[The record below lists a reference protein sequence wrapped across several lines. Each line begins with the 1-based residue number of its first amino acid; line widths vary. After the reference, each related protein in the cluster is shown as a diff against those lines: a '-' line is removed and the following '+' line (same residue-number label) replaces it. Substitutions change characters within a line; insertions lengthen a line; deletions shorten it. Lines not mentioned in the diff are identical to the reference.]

1 MTSSSNRG
9 HALAEERHA
18 LSLVANRERASD
30 LVARLAEGELAALG
44 EAYDL
49 HHAQLRSF
57 ARRLLGDASAA
68 EDVVQETFVELPRAI
83 RRYRGDATLRTFL
96 IGVAANVARHH
107 VRAAIRRRAAHAR
120 SDFDSQTAESPE
132 DRAGR
137 HELAQALTRA
147 LDALSYDQRLVI
159 VLCEVE
165 ERTAGEVAR
174 IVDAPEAT
182 IRTRLFHAKRK
193 LREILAE
200 EGCP

>member
-1 MTSSSNRG
+1 MASSSNRG
-9 HALAEERHA
+9 HLLAQA
-18 LSLVANRERASD
+18 TLTLVASHEHPSSD
-30 LVARLAEGELAALG
+30 LVARLARGELAALG

-49 HHAQLRSF
+49 HHAPLRSF
-57 ARRLLGDASAA
+57 ARRLLGDATAA
-68 EDVVQETFVELPRAI
+68 EDVVQETFLELPRAV

-96 IGVAANVARHH
+96 LGVAANVARHH
-107 VRAAIRRRAAHAR
+107 VRAAIRRRAAHAQ
-120 SDFDSQTAESPE
+120 SDLDSQTAESPE
-132 DRAGR
+132 DRANR

-165 ERTAGEVAR
+165 EHTAGEVAR

-193 LREILAE
+193 LREILAK